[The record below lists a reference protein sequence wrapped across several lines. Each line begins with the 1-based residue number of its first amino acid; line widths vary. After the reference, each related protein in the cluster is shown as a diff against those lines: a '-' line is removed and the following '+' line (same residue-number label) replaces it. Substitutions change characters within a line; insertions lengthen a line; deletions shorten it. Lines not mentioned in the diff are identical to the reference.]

1 MRGSLS
7 GGYLRKTGDTMTGAL
22 TISANAPSLLTLQRP
37 DGNGHESIRAISGIT
52 PTWALTNQ
60 PAEPIFG
67 IQQAGIANRLTMRVD
82 TGLLGTALLPLS
94 MLRVQESFAS
104 NAGAVAVL
112 AANTTIVSAAVL
124 TVAIG
129 DRILIGYEVAHLKGA
144 VAGDSRFF
152 IQQTAGAGTVL
163 FLNNA
168 GALAGIGAIA
178 NLPNQV
184 NATTWPASGFVEARA
199 TVAGTVTLSLV
210 GASQG
215 SNGNV
220 AIGDGQIHVEHLRG

>member
-7 GGYLRKTGDTMTGAL
+7 GGYVRKTGDTMTGPL
-22 TISANAPSLLTLQRP
+22 TISANAAPVLTIKRP
-37 DGNGHESIRAISGIT
+37 DGTSSDLVMLQVVGVSDVNLHVNTVQPRLRIRDGA
-52 PTWALTNQ
+52 AVD
-60 PAEPIFG
+60 
-67 IQQAGIANRLTMRVD
+67 RLTLD
-82 TGLLGTALLPLS
+82 ISNGLLGAGLIPLS
-94 MLRVQESFAS
+94 LLQVQESFAS

-112 AANTTIVSAAVL
+112 AANTTVVSAAVI
-124 TVAIG
+124 TVAVG

-152 IQQTAGAGTVL
+152 LQQTAGAGTVL

-168 GALAGIGAIA
+168 GALAGVGAIA

-220 AIGDGQIHVEHLRG
+220 AIGDGQIHVAHLRG

>member
-1 MRGSLS
+1 MRIGTGDEFLRTS
-7 GGYLRKTGDTMTGAL
+7 GGTLTGAL
-22 TISANAPSLLTLQRP
+22 TISADTQPLLILNRTTAAAAAVVRLATGGVPRTDLVGVNAQPFYRISEPGIADRLTLR
-37 DGNGHESIRAISGIT
+37 T
-52 PTWALTNQ
+52 
-60 PAEPIFG
+60 
-67 IQQAGIANRLTMRVD
+67 D
-82 TGLLGTALLPLS
+82 TGLLGTALIPLS
-94 MLRVQESFAS
+94 LLRVQESFAS

-112 AANTTIVSAAVL
+112 AANTTVVSAAVI
-124 TVAIG
+124 TVAVG

-152 IQQTAGAGTVL
+152 IQQTAGTGTVL

-168 GALAGIGAIA
+168 GALAGVGAIA

-184 NATTWPASGFVEARA
+184 NATTWPASGYVEARA